1 MLPGGEIDDVRWSVE
16 LVGLDNQHLPNG
28 DFATFARLLVGGEA
42 VVVNNDR
49 STKEVAAALD
59 IQAAAVWRMNQ
70 LLNRE
75 LIRRVKRGYYR
86 PVE

>member
-1 MLPGGEIDDVRWSVE
+1 VVRQWIV
-16 LVGLDNQHLPNG
+16 
-28 DFATFARLLVGGEA
+28 T
-42 VVVNNDR
+42 NDGTKGVC
-49 STKEVAAALD
+49 TKEVAEALD

-75 LIRRVKRGYYR
+75 LIRRVERGYYR